1 MKSKRNLWVIQLNK
15 PSRLWSN
22 SLKRKYELEIEP
34 IINPNATVHIYITC
48 DEDIKIGDW
57 IFYTSAIGV
66 CKTTV
71 SSKGL
76 EQEGIPAKKIILT
89 TDQDLIAN
97 GVQKV
102 PEDFLLWFVKNP
114 NCEYI
119 ETEYFCKSCGITSNE
134 PFGKCHESHKHCSC
148 EIRLVTDNYKLP
160 QEEPKQETLQDK
172 IYQAIGLSANKEGII
187 NQALATIKVMG
198 ILKNHMSN
206 KETIE
211 ETAENLYPI
220 IIKPILD
227 TYDDGVS
234 NKIGEEDI
242 NEDRRMSFIEGAKWQ
257 AERMYSEKDLM
268 EAFDAGY
275 DLNTWEQL
283 KIPNDERDYLDF
295 KEWLDQFKKHDHE
308 E

>member
-1 MKSKRNLWVIQLNK
+1 MIQQNNSKQIDMKSKRNLWVIQLNK

-34 IINPNATVHIYITC
+34 IINSNATIHIYITC

-57 IFYTSAIGV
+57 IFYTSAIGI

-89 TDQDLIAN
+89 TDQDLIKD
-97 GVQKV
+97 GVQAIDD
-102 PEDFLLWFVKNP
+102 DFLEWFVKNP
-114 NCEYI
+114 NCESVEI
-119 ETEYFCKSCGITSNE
+119 EELGPGFPAGIYFI
-134 PFGKCHESHKHCSC
+134 
-148 EIRLVTDNYKLP
+148 NYLPEHFEKPTIP

-187 NQALATIKVMG
+187 NQALAAIKVMG
-198 ILKNHMSN
+198 ILKNHISN
-206 KETIE
+206 KESIE
-211 ETAENLYPI
+211 ETAEKLFPVVLEN
-220 IIKPILD
+220 
-227 TYDDGVS
+227 DDWDK
-234 NKIGEEDI
+234 NKQYRDEW
-242 NEDRRMSFIEGAKWQ
+242 IEGAMWQ
-257 AERMYSEKDLM
+257 AERMCSEKDLM

-283 KIPNDERDYLDF
+283 EIPNDERDYLDF
-295 KEWLDQFKKHDHE
+295 KEWFEQFKKHDHE